1 MPKGMTRSVKLI
13 LAKMHQLN
21 GEVLTVQELSRR
33 LGASAS
39 TIKYIFSHGLAEDF
53 EYVVV
58 GKVAVVGRRGTV
70 DHWLNSLLGMVE
82 RILLNVTRSCK
93 SRCCSVSLAR
103 LIKLIENSPAVL
115 VELLVELKRA
125 GVPLLNTPPGTSFV
139 RALLERRY
147 SVIPLREENGKPVDY
162 RVTVCRS

>member
-1 MPKGMTRSVKLI
+1 MAKGMTKTAKLL

-33 LGASAS
+33 LGTSRS
-39 TIKYIFSHGLAEDF
+39 TIKYIFSRDLAEDF

-70 DHWLNSLLGMVE
+70 DQWLNSLLWMAE
-82 RILLNVTRSCK
+82 RILLNVTQSCK

-103 LIKLIENSPAVL
+103 LIKLIENSPANL
-115 VELLVELKRA
+115 ELKRA
-125 GVPLLNTPPGTSFV
+125 GVPPLSTAPGISFV

-162 RVTVCRS
+162 RVTVCR

>member
-1 MPKGMTRSVKLI
+1 MAKGMTRSVKLI

-21 GEVLTVQELSRR
+21 GEVLTLQELARR
-33 LGASAS
+33 LGASPS
-39 TIKYIFSHGLAEDF
+39 TIKYIFSHDLAEDF

-70 DHWLNSLLGMVE
+70 DHWLNSLLGMAE

-103 LIKLIENSPAVL
+103 LTKLIENSPVIL
-115 VELLVELKRA
+115 ELKRA
-125 GVPLLNTPPGTSFV
+125 GVPPLSTAPGISFV
-139 RALLERRY
+139 RALLERRH

-162 RVTVCRS
+162 RVTVCR